1 MDLVDAQDLAECS
14 DMIMGINSDAAIMQT
29 QHSSVPVTRLL
40 NQGVYRQESALG
52 TLSDVTHQNLSTS
65 AKLAAQR
72 EANGKAE
79 ASSTSQQNGDSLDG
93 SSPAHPSGQQH
104 AGPHHHSEERRGGHT
119 SKVST
124 VALHPPGPVPL
135 QR

>member
-1 MDLVDAQDLAECS
+1 MDAQELAECS

-52 TLSDVTHQNLSTS
+52 TLSGDTHLKSSTS
-65 AKLAAQR
+65 ASLAAHR
-72 EANGKAE
+72 KANGKAE
-79 ASSTSQQNGDSLDG
+79 ASSTRGQQDSDSLDG
-93 SSPAHPSGQQH
+93 SSPPHLSAQEHADPHPD
-104 AGPHHHSEERRGGHT
+104 SEEHHGGHT
-119 SKVST
+119 SKIST